1 MKPKTAIGKLS
12 SYREEYGRL
21 LKIGAPV
28 FVTQLGIIVVSFAD
42 TMMVGAYGTAE
53 LAAAAFVNSVFLVV
67 FVMLIGLANGITP
80 MVGALFGSGDS
91 HGVGRIFRASLQ
103 VDILVGVV
111 FTAIMAALYPFLDR
125 MGQDPDLLPL
135 IRPYYLIILAGLV
148 PGAIFCC
155 CQQTANGTTDTA
167 MPMWVMISANVLNIL
182 GNWILIFGNFG
193 APELGLNG
201 AGISTIVSRYLAS
214 AAILLW
220 ILFHRRYAPYR
231 AGMHDRAAAGH
242 LRREVWLTSYPPM
255 IQGGAECALWSFGAV
270 VSGWFG
276 KVQLAAYQ
284 VVNTASQLGFTTYL
298 SFAIATSIRVANLN
312 GVRDWRGMRRTASAG
327 LHLNLMLCAAASLVF
342 IFLPGPLIR
351 LFTPDPEVIECALP
365 LILPMVLYQVCDAMQ
380 VTYANAQRGTKVVR
394 PLLWVAV
401 LSYCCVGMPL
411 SVLFGSGFGWRNVGV
426 YYSFVVALAVA
437 AVLFLWSFKRTVRR
451 LEKADREFVKPS

>member
-1 MKPKTAIGKLS
+1 MRTKAAISKLS
-12 SYREEYGRL
+12 TYREEYAKL
-21 LKIGAPV
+21 LRIGAPV

-80 MVGALFGSGDS
+80 MVGALFGRGDH

-103 VDILVGVV
+103 VDILVGIV

-135 IRPYYLIILAGLV
+135 IRPYYLIILAGIV
-148 PGAIFCC
+148 PGSIFCC

-167 MPMWVMISANVLNIL
+167 MPMWVMISANLLNIL
-182 GNWILIFGNFG
+182 GNWVLIFGNLG

-201 AGISTIVSRYLAS
+201 AGISTVAARLLA
-214 AAILLW
+214 AVAILLW
-220 ILFHRRYAPYR
+220 ILCNRHYAPYR
-231 AGMHDRAAAGH
+231 GGMRDHTGAGR
-242 LRREVWLTSYPPM
+242 LRRDVWLTSYPPM

-276 KVQLAAYQ
+276 KIQLAAYQ
-284 VVNTASQLGFTTYL
+284 VVNTASQIGFTTYI
-298 SFAIATSIRVANLN
+298 SFAIATSIRVANLT
-312 GVRDWRGMRRTASAG
+312 GVRDWRGVRRTASAG
-327 LHLNLMLCAAASLVF
+327 LHLNLMLCAIASLIF

-351 LFTPDPEVIECALP
+351 LFTPDPEVIACALP
-365 LILPMVLYQVCDAMQ
+365 LIMPMVLYQVCDAMQ
-380 VTYANAQRGTKVVR
+380 VTYANAQRGTKMVR

-401 LSYCCVGMPL
+401 VSYCCVGMPL
-411 SVLFGSGFGWRNVGV
+411 SVIFGASLGWHNVGV

-437 AVLFLWSFKRTVRR
+437 STLFLWSFKRTVRR
-451 LEKADREFVKPS
+451 LESPN

>member
-1 MKPKTAIGKLS
+1 MNTTAAFGKLS
-12 SYREEYGRL
+12 SYREEYARL
-21 LKIGAPV
+21 LRIGAPV
-28 FVTQLGIIVVSFAD
+28 FVTQLGTIVVSFAD

-53 LAAAAFVNSVFLVV
+53 LAAAAFVNSVFFVV

-80 MVGALFGSGDS
+80 MVGALFGKGDCT
-91 HGVGRIFRASLQ
+91 GVGRVFRASLQ
-103 VDILVGVV
+103 VDILVGVI
-111 FTAIMAALYPFLDR
+111 FTAIMAAIYPFLDR

-135 IRPYYLIILAGLV
+135 IRPYYLIVLAGLV
-148 PGAIFCC
+148 PGSIFCC

-167 MPMWVMISANVLNIL
+167 MPMWIMISANLLNII

-201 AGISTIVSRYLAS
+201 AGISTIVARYLSA
-214 AAILLW
+214 AAILIW

-231 AGMHDRAAAGH
+231 AGMHDSAGSRR

-255 IQGGAECALWSFGAV
+255 IQAGAECTLWSFGAV
-270 VSGWFG
+270 VSGWYG

-284 VVNTASQLGFTTYL
+284 VVNIASQLGYTTYL

-342 IFLPGPLIR
+342 IFLPEPLIR
-351 LFTPDPEVIECALP
+351 LFTPDPEVIACALP
-365 LILPMVLYQVCDAMQ
+365 LILPMVLYQVGDAMQ
-380 VTYANAQRGTKVVR
+380 LTYANAQRGTKVVR
-394 PLLWVAV
+394 PLLWIAV
-401 LSYCCVGMPL
+401 LSYCCVGMPVTL
-411 SVLFGSGFGWRNVGV
+411 LFGSGFGWHNVGV
-426 YYSFVVALAVA
+426 FYSFAVALALA
-437 AVLFLWSFKRTVRR
+437 SSLFLWSFKRTVRR
-451 LEKADREFVKPS
+451 LEAADKGSVKPS